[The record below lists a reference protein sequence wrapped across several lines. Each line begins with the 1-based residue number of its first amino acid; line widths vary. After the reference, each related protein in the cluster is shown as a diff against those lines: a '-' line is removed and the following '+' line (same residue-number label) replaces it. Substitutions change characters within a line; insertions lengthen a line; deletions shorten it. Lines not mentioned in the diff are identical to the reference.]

1 MSSVGLSHRS
11 AFGGPSWGCIDE
23 CTNLARLVPEV
34 STARAKQETS
44 PTEVAHP
51 STPRSEIKAAGR
63 PGGAAACG
71 LQDLVENEVPGGVA
85 VVEGLCGP
93 RALSGQ
99 LGCLRR
105 EAAASEAGELRLGSV
120 RPRGGPK
127 LREICIPGHGSPGSV
142 GGGSR
147 GASWRRMRRL
157 PHLPCPFPCR
167 LPSADAGLVAE
178 EGRRDAAAAGGAA
191 T

>member
-1 MSSVGLSHRS
+1 MGRCHRS
-11 AFGGPSWGCIDE
+11 DSHIGPLSVALVGAASTSARI
-23 CTNLARLVPEV
+23 LARLVPEV

-63 PGGAAACG
+63 PRGAAACG
-71 LQDLVENEVPGGVA
+71 LQDLVEDEVPGGAA

-157 PHLPCPFPCR
+157 PHLPCPLPCR
-167 LPSADAGLVAE
+167 LPSGLEAE
-178 EGRRDAAAAGGAA
+178 GGRRDAAAAGGAA